1 MTFKG
6 LLDAFINLTLQAFR
20 QGFES
25 LQKQW
30 MALFAPYHLSS
41 HLLGGTECAR
51 RRGAVKVGVVGRS
64 KGNIKLAQQ
73 SIVSKECK

>member
-1 MTFKG
+1 MLPLEVVMARLHDLDG
-6 LLDAFINLTLQAFR
+6 LTPIQLKR
-20 QGFES
+20 
-25 LQKQW
+25 
-30 MALFAPYHLSS
+30 
-41 HLLGGTECAR
+41 LLGGTKCAR